1 MLKRGGGKGKGKSVG
16 KDRGS
21 SAGFFFPF
29 PPFFGGGKTGGV
41 NLFCKNKRG
50 TLIKN
55 RPFH

>member
-29 PPFFGGGKTGGV
+29 PPFWGGEKQGALICFAKINGG
-41 NLFCKNKRG
+41 R
-50 TLIKN
+50 
-55 RPFH
+55 